1 MGRLQSV
8 PRSLPPPPA
17 AAKPGLTRRARHSAE
32 TRERL
37 YCAALRL
44 FAERGFAA
52 TTVEDITEAADVG
65 KGTFFNY
72 FPAKEHVLASFGES
86 RVGLV
91 AAWLAEARRTKAPI
105 EEILRR
111 GLVTFR
117 REPEQNPAL
126 MCSMMVANL
135 TNDALRKILRSN
147 LIQARRHLERLLALG
162 QKRGEIRRD
171 IPAGHLAA
179 AFQEAFF
186 GAQVI
191 CSVERSAPLAAWFD
205 STFAV
210 FWAGVAVR
218 GTHRGSRGKRS
229 RAKGQDMAAG
239 GKEGRL

>member
-1 MGRLQSV
+1 MGRFQPV
-8 PRSLPPPPA
+8 PPLSSPLRA
-17 AAKPGLTRRARHSAE
+17 AAKPSLTRRARHSAE

-37 YCAALRL
+37 YRAALRL

-72 FPAKEHVLASFGES
+72 FPTKEHVLASFGES

-111 GLVTFR
+111 GLVNLR

-135 TNDALRKILRSN
+135 TNDALRGILRSN
-147 LIQARRHLERLLALG
+147 LIKARRHLGSLLALG

-171 IPAGHLAA
+171 IPADDLAI
-179 AFQEAFF
+179 AFQEAYF

-191 CSVERSAPLAAWFD
+191 CSVDRSAPFAAWFNN
-205 STFAV
+205 TFAV

-218 GTHRGSRGKRS
+218 GAHGASRRKKS
-229 RAKGQDMAAG
+229 RA
-239 GKEGRL
+239 